1 MEIVMTARILT
12 TAALLATFAASP
24 ALAQGKAD
32 FSGAWKMNVEKSDP
46 MGGGGGG
53 GGGGGAMRDAVTTI
67 TQTATELTIVTK
79 FGENS
84 RTITYKLDGSESV
97 NPGMR
102 GGETKSKVKWDGA
115 SLVIESVSNVTG
127 PNGDMQVTSKEVRS
141 LSADGKTMTVVSTR
155 QGQNGETTRKTV
167 FDKQA

>member
-1 MEIVMTARILT
+1 MTARILT

-24 ALAQGKAD
+24 SLAQGKAD
-32 FSGAWKMNVEKSDP
+32 FSGSWKMNVEKSDP

-53 GGGGGAMRDAVTTI
+53 GGGGGMMRDAVTTI

-79 FGENS
+79 VGENT
-84 RTITYKLDGSESV
+84 RTATYKLDGSESV
-97 NPGMR
+97 NAGMR
-102 GGETKSKVKWDGA
+102 GETKSKAKWDGA
-115 SLVIESVSNVTG
+115 SLVIENVSNVTG
-127 PNGDMQVTSKEVRS
+127 PNGDMQVTSKDVRS

-167 FDKQA
+167 YDKQA

>member
-1 MEIVMTARILT
+1 MTARILT

-53 GGGGGAMRDAVTTI
+53 GGAGMRDAVTTI
-67 TQTATELTIVTK
+67 TQTATELTLVTK
-79 FGENS
+79 FGEQT
-84 RTITYKLDGSESV
+84 RTLTYKLDGSESV

-115 SLVIESVSNVTG
+115 TLVIESVSNVTG

-155 QGQNGETTRKTV
+155 QGQNGEVTQKRV
-167 FDKQA
+167 YDKQA

>member
-1 MEIVMTARILT
+1 MSARILT
-12 TAALLATFAASP
+12 TATLLATFAASP
-24 ALAQGKAD
+24 ALAQAKAD

-53 GGGGGAMRDAVTTI
+53 GGGMRDGVTTI

-84 RTITYKLDGSESV
+84 RTVTYKLDGSESV

-102 GGETKSKVKWDGA
+102 GGETKSKAKWDGA

-141 LSADGKTMTVVSTR
+141 LSADGKTMTVVTTR

-167 FDKQA
+167 YDKQ